1 MAAGA
6 ETRRNTTLS
15 QLKEWLTLIG
25 AVVVVLGGMLG
36 GMRLVVAPLYAEM
49 QAMNGRLDRM
59 EAEIRAD
66 REETKA
72 LRQDMQ
78 SEFKSV
84 REEFKAVQEEFKAV
98 RGEINDVREDIA
110 ALSERLVRVETLVG
124 SSGSRSQDG
133 APGFEDVV
141 TAGFSQLPLN
151 TSVPSPYQTAGMT
164 FFVHS
169 PTPPTLPVIVG
180 TADEQ
185 GYGFPDAGVT
195 VVLPIQARNIEVRV
209 CLFASKILI
218 ETLNSAGVQ
227 LSKTPVQSGN
237 ECDDLS
243 LTGRQISMVRF
254 TGGRNEASIVR
265 LSARSV
271 P

>member
-1 MAAGA
+1 MVAGA
-6 ETRRNTTLS
+6 ETRRNPTLS

-36 GMRLVVAPLYAEM
+36 GVRLVVAPLYAEM
-49 QAMNGRLDRM
+49 QAMNGRMDRM
-59 EAEIRAD
+59 EAEIRAG

-72 LRQDMQ
+72 LRQEMQ
-78 SEFKSV
+78 S
-84 REEFKAVQEEFKAV
+84 EFKAV
-98 RGEINDVREDIA
+98 RGEIAALREDGA
-110 ALSERLVRVETLVG
+110 ARSERLARVETLIDP
-124 SSGSRSQDG
+124 SGSRSRG
-133 APGFEDVV
+133 EAPGFKDVV

-164 FFVHS
+164 FFVHG
-169 PTPPTLPVIVG
+169 PTPSSPLPAIVD

-185 GYGFPDAGVT
+185 GYGFPNAGVT
-195 VVLPIQARNIEVRV
+195 VVLPIQVSSVEVRV
-209 CLFASKILI
+209 CLFASEILI

-237 ECDDLS
+237 ECGDFS
-243 LTGRQISMVRF
+243 LTGHRISMVRF
-254 TGGRNEASIVR
+254 TGGGDAASIVR

>member
-1 MAAGA
+1 MVAGA
-6 ETRRNTTLS
+6 ETRRITTLS

-36 GMRLVVAPLYAEM
+36 GVRLVVAPLYTEM
-49 QAMNGRLDRM
+49 QAMNGRMDRM
-59 EAEIRAD
+59 EAEIRAG

-72 LRQDMQ
+72 LRQDME
-78 SEFKSV
+78 S
-84 REEFKAVQEEFKAV
+84 EFKAV
-98 RGEINDVREDIA
+98 REEIA
-110 ALSERLVRVETLVG
+110 ALREDGAARSERLARIETLVG
-124 SSGSRSQDG
+124 SSGSRSRG
-133 APGFEDVV
+133 EAPGFNDVV

-151 TSVPSPYQTAGMT
+151 ASVPSPYQTAGMT

-169 PTPPTLPVIVG
+169 PTPSPLPAIVD

-195 VVLPIQARNIEVRV
+195 VVLPIQARSIEVRV
-209 CLFASKILI
+209 CLFASEILI

-227 LSKTPVQSGN
+227 LSKTPVQAGN

-243 LTGRQISMVRF
+243 LAGRRISMVRF
-254 TGGRNEASIVR
+254 TGGGNEASIVR

>member
-1 MAAGA
+1 MVAGA
-6 ETRRNTTLS
+6 ETRRSTTLS

-36 GMRLVVAPLYAEM
+36 GVRLVVAPLYTEM
-49 QAMNGRLDRM
+49 QAMNGRMDRM
-59 EAEIRAD
+59 EAEIRAG

-72 LRQDMQ
+72 LRQDME
-78 SEFKSV
+78 S
-84 REEFKAVQEEFKAV
+84 EFKAVREEFKAV
-98 RGEINDVREDIA
+98 RGEIAALREDGA
-110 ALSERLVRVETLVG
+110 ARSERLARVETLIDP
-124 SSGSRSQDG
+124 SGSRSRG
-133 APGFEDVV
+133 EAPGFNDVV

-151 TSVPSPYQTAGMT
+151 ASVPSPYQTAGMT
-164 FFVHS
+164 FFVHG
-169 PTPPTLPVIVG
+169 PTPSPLPAIVD

-195 VVLPIQARNIEVRV
+195 VALPIQARSIEVRV
-209 CLFASKILI
+209 CLFASEILI

-227 LSKTPVQSGN
+227 LSKTPVQPGN
-237 ECDDLS
+237 ECGDFS
-243 LTGRQISMVRF
+243 LAGHRISMVRF
-254 TGGRNEASIVR
+254 TGGGNAASIVR